1 MVTEVA
7 LFKIGGKILDNS
19 KHLINTIAQLT
30 QLYED
35 NTIQKIIIIPGGGN
49 IANFVRN
56 LYLEFNFDD
65 EIAHWIAIYSM
76 NFNGLELQRK
86 FPHLETIEDFEHLKN
101 EKRIFSI
108 FLPYQYLRLF
118 DPLPHSWDVTS
129 DSITLYCAYKLGVNE
144 CFLIKDVNGILDK
157 NSSVIKELTT
167 KKFIKLKKEENLAKI
182 NANSSDI
189 KELSKPI
196 DAYITKIID
205 LHKINLIIL
214 NGVSPNLRILNYF
227 SKTDQ
232 RNKVYS
238 KIKFE

>member
-1 MVTEVA
+1 MATEVA
-7 LFKIGGKILDNS
+7 IFKIGGKILDNS

-35 NTIQKIIIIPGGGN
+35 TIIQKVILIPGGG
-49 IANFVRN
+49 ILANFVRN
-56 LYLEFNFDD
+56 LYLEFKIDD
-65 EIAHWIAIYSM
+65 ELAHWIAIYSM

-86 FPHLETIEDFEHLKN
+86 FPHLEIVEDFEYLKN

-108 FLPYQYLRLF
+108 FLPYQYLRLI

-144 CFLIKDVNGILDK
+144 CFLIKDVDGILDK
-157 NSSVIKELTT
+157 NSNVIKELTT
-167 KKFIKLKKEENLAKI
+167 KKFIKLKKEENLAKT

-189 KELSKPI
+189 KEQSKPL
-196 DAYITKIID
+196 DAYLTKLID
-205 LHKINLIIL
+205 LHKVNLIIL
-214 NGVSPNLRILNYF
+214 NGVSPNLRILKYF
-227 SKTDQ
+227 SKTNQ
-232 RNKVYS
+232 RKKVYS